1 MTASVVLSPLSHLVF
16 LGLLA
21 LYRLDGVFTC
31 RLGTPEECA
40 NCSFVPGYK
49 LAGMGYDI
57 VTLRQKRAS
66 VFDVNSY
73 LANSCMVCV
82 NPLMGGELQKLPL
95 HMKDWRAESDCK
107 KKTLSSYYYSVSS
120 LVDDIAF
127 FIENDWKAGLKLEN
141 VDLQLAGSK
150 SKVHGFASSH
160 SNADKSS
167 FSFQQFTCS
176 VYRSGHVP

>member
-1 MTASVVLSPLSHLVF
+1 MTASVVSSPVF
-16 LGLLA
+16 HPVFMGFLA
-21 LYRLDGVFTC
+21 LSSLEGVFTC

-49 LAGMGYDI
+49 LAGMGYDV

-107 KKTLSSYYYSVSS
+107 RKTLRS
-120 LVDDIAF
+120 IN
-127 FIENDWKAGLKLEN
+127 ITDWLE
-141 VDLQLAGSK
+141 SK
-150 SKVHGFASSH
+150 SGPSLEMMSLLNK
-160 SNADKSS
+160 
-167 FSFQQFTCS
+167 
-176 VYRSGHVP
+176 RSC